1 MVSARAAKEA
11 RRRAALKK
19 STPSTIDRLEPEVRE
34 LIAQLRVDK
43 GFTIDEI
50 RASLVK
56 MVGEERAPSRS
67 ALGRHVRG
75 LAEISADMRETRI
88 YAEALAKEAGAKEGH
103 QLLDMNTQLLQAN
116 MFRLMLAEKDGEG
129 IQLSPKEAKEFSEAL
144 RNIALTRKTD
154 LEVIAKARQQAA
166 DEERRASAERA
177 TVAAKAAKG
186 LSKDT
191 VDAIRRAVL
200 GSDA

>member
-19 STPSTIDRLEPEVRE
+19 STPSSIDRLEPEVRE
-34 LIAQLRVDK
+34 LISQLRVDK

-50 RASLVK
+50 RAALVK
-56 MVGEERAPSRS
+56 MIGEDRAPSRS

-88 YAEALAKEAGAKEGH
+88 YAEALAKEAGGKEGH

-154 LEVIAKARQQAA
+154 LEVIAKAKQQAA
-166 DEERRASAERA
+166 EEERLANADKAA
-177 TVAAKAAKG
+177 TAARAKG

>member
-1 MVSARAAKEA
+1 MSAKAAKDA

-19 STPSTIDRLEPEVRE
+19 STPSTIDRLDPEIRE
-34 LIAQLRVDK
+34 LIAQLRIDK

-50 RASLVK
+50 RAALVK
-56 MVGEERAPSRS
+56 VIGEERVPSRS

-75 LAEISADMRETRI
+75 LAEVSADLRETQI
-88 YAEALAKEAGAKEGH
+88 YAEALAREAGSKTGN
-103 QLLDMNTQLLQAN
+103 QLLDMNAQLLQAN
-116 MFRLMLAEKDGEG
+116 MFKLMLAEREGEG
-129 IQLSPKEAKEFSEAL
+129 ILLSPKEAKEFSEAL
-144 RNIALTRKTD
+144 RNVALMRKTEQD
-154 LEVIAKARQQAA
+154 VIAKAEQRAA
-166 DEERRASAERA
+166 EKERLASADKA
-177 TVAAKAAKG
+177 TSAARAKG